1 MQSLTRILSVVDPT
15 AAVQPALQRAAWL
28 ATRIGAKVDLLTCY
42 YDEYLVGGRLFG
54 SHSLHEARQEV
65 LDGFV
70 QTLEFLAAP
79 LRNDGLD
86 VTTTAIW
93 NHPAYEGIA
102 RHAEQ
107 TGAGVVFKDTE
118 HHSALA
124 RALFSHSD
132 WALIR
137 ACRIPLWLVKPMDF
151 PEKPLFIAAIDPM
164 NEHDK
169 PAALD
174 DEILCISQSLA
185 RLTGAEVRAF
195 HSFDPRTAVATATMN
210 AYIPAS
216 LPLAEIE
223 REIRVQH
230 ESRFREITGF
240 YGIGN
245 DQRHLVRGLAHE
257 ELPAL
262 AKELGASVVI
272 MGAVARNRLKRLFIG
287 ATAERTLENLP
298 CDLLIV
304 KPAWVRGSASAT
316 REVA

>member
-1 MQSLTRILSVVDPT
+1 MQKLTRILSVVDPA
-15 AAVQPALQRAAWL
+15 AAVQPALHRAAWL
-28 ATRIGAKVDLLTCY
+28 ATRTGAKLDLLICH
-42 YDEYLVGGRLFG
+42 YDEYLVGDRLFD
-54 SHSLHEARQEV
+54 SHSLHDARQAV

-70 QTLEFLAAP
+70 QTLELLAAP
-79 LRNDGLD
+79 LRHRGLD
-86 VTTTAIW
+86 VTATAIW
-93 NHPAYEGIA
+93 NHPEYEGIA

-107 TGAGVVFKDTE
+107 TGAGIVFKGTE

-124 RALFSHSD
+124 RALLRNAD

-137 ACRIPLWLVKPMDF
+137 ACHVPLWLVKPIAF

-174 DEILCISQSLA
+174 DEILCVGNSLA
-185 RLTGAEVRAF
+185 SLTGAELQVF
-195 HSFDPRTAVATATMN
+195 HSYDPRTAAATAMAN
-210 AYIPAS
+210 AYIPVS

-223 REIRVQH
+223 REMRLQH
-230 ESRFREITGF
+230 EIRFREITGF
-240 YGIGN
+240 HRIPR
-245 DQRHLVRGLAHE
+245 DKRHLVRGLAYQ

-262 AKELGASVVI
+262 AKKLDASVVI
-272 MGAVARNRLKRLFIG
+272 MGAVARNRLERLFIG
-287 ATAERTLENLP
+287 ATAERALEHLP

-304 KPAWVRGSASAT
+304 KPDWASGSRSAP